1 MANSRLMFATVLG
14 AAVVFSSPAAQA
26 APLFDFLDADQS
38 GISDRLQDV
47 TLGYSFS
54 LTGDITVDGI
64 GLFDFES
71 DGLSSAHEVAL
82 WDTGMNLIIGPVILN
97 PGSPTASSEPSAS
110 GLGSYIYEAIGPLV
124 LGAGD
129 YVLGASYLP
138 ANGNKDP
145 VQFMP
150 DSISSAPNAA
160 FGAGVFGLATG
171 VNVVFPDMDAPNAQY
186 FGPALRIASG
196 GPTVPEPMTLAL
208 VMIGLVGTLSM
219 RRQPLRREDA
229 LPA

>member
-1 MANSRLMFATVLG
+1 MANSRLMLASVLG
-14 AAVVFSSPAAQA
+14 AAVVFSSAAAQA

-38 GISDRLQDV
+38 GISDRFQDT
-47 TLGYSFS
+47 TLGYTFS

-64 GLFDFES
+64 GLFDFGS

-145 VQFMP
+145 VEFMP
-150 DSISSAPNAA
+150 DSVSAAPNAV
-160 FGAGVFGLATG
+160 FGIGVFGSSNG
-171 VNVVFPDMDAPNAQY
+171 VNVMFPSIPGGGNNY
-186 FGPALRIASG
+186 FGPALRISSG
-196 GPTVPEPMTLAL
+196 VPTVPEPVTLAL
-208 VMIGLVGTLSM
+208 VVIGLVGTLGF
-219 RRQPLRREDA
+219 RRRPTRHEDA
-229 LPA
+229 LAA